1 MLNLGWR
8 RKVPVMMQAE
18 ASECGLV
25 SIAMISAFHGRHLD
39 MAEMR
44 SRGLLSAR
52 GATLNDLAAMATAE
66 GFRTRGLRLEL
77 DHLAKLT
84 APAILHWDLNH
95 FVVLVKAGPRHVRI
109 HDPALGHRKLSL
121 AEVSRHFTGVALE
134 LRPAQGFQLQAP
146 PPRLKIWHLW
156 RSTEALNKNLAAVLA
171 LSMLLQI
178 TLIAGPLHLQWAIDQ
193 GVAHADGELIA
204 LLAFGFVFVLAIQL
218 AAQLLRGWLIVRLT
232 HLVAFEFACNLLAHM
247 LRLPLDWFEK
257 RHLGDLTSRFGSL
270 GPVQEALTQGLVTVC
285 VDGFMALA
293 MLVMMLG
300 YDAGLATIVLGA
312 CALYLLTRLVQIP
325 ALMRT
330 SMDEIHA
337 GAKAETSFLE
347 SMRAMPAV
355 RAYGQESG
363 RLERWQNHQ
372 AEALNAGIRRSKLLL
387 IGDGALTLIFGV
399 ETIAVIYL
407 GATHVLDGGLSIGML
422 YAFLSYKNNFTGRFG
437 DLIHQGLE
445 LRLLRVHLERLSDPY
460 SAVPELSMKPPS
472 TQPVSGDLQL
482 DGAGFRYGERE
493 PWVLKDV
500 SLKLPEGTFTAIV
513 GPSGGGKTTMLK
525 LLLGQVSPTL
535 GELRLAGR
543 TVDDEWRQRYRRSI
557 GVVLQDDVLF
567 AGSLAANLSLFD
579 PNLDL
584 ERLQEACR
592 LAAVDDLVAGLPMG
606 FETLVGDMGSALS
619 GGQVQRL
626 LLARALYRKPRFLFL
641 DEGTAHL
648 DPGNKA
654 RIHEVIAHLP
664 CTRVVATHDFALA
677 ALADRAYW
685 VENGAVR
692 AVEPRELSL
701 QAA

>member
-1 MLNLGWR
+1 MLNLGWG

-25 SIAMISAFHGRHLD
+25 SMAMISAFHGRHLD
-39 MAEMR
+39 LADMR
-44 SRGLLSAR
+44 SRGLVSAR
-52 GATLNDLAAMATAE
+52 GATLNDLAALAAEE
-66 GFRTRGLRLEL
+66 GFQTRGLRLEM
-77 DHLAKLT
+77 DHLTELQ

-95 FVVLVKAGPRHVRI
+95 FVVLVKAGPRHVQV
-109 HDPALGHRKLSL
+109 HDPALGHRKLSYE
-121 AEVSRHFTGVALE
+121 EVSRHFTGVALE
-134 LRPAQGFQLQAP
+134 MRPAPGFQLQAP
-146 PPRLKIWHLW
+146 PPRLKIWDLW
-156 RSTEALNKNLAAVLA
+156 RGAGALNKNLLAIFA
-171 LSMLLQI
+171 LSMLLQL
-178 TLIAGPLHLQWAIDQ
+178 TLIAAPLHLQWAIDQ
-193 GVAHADGELIA
+193 GVAHADGELIG
-204 LLAFGFVFVLAIQL
+204 LLAFGFLCVLAIQM

-232 HLVAFEFACNLLAHM
+232 HLVAFEFACNLLAHL

-270 GPVQEALTQGLVTVC
+270 GPVQNALTQGLVTVC
-285 VDGFMALA
+285 VDGFMAMA

-300 YDAGLATIVLGA
+300 YDAGLAALVLSA
-312 CALYLLTRLVQIP
+312 CALYLLARLVQIP

-337 GAKAETSFLE
+337 GAKAESSFLE
-347 SMRAMPAV
+347 SMRSMPAV
-355 RAYGQESG
+355 RAYGQEPG

-372 AEALNAGIRRSKLLL
+372 AEALNAGIRRAKLLL
-387 IGDGALTLIFGV
+387 IGDGARTLIFGV

-407 GATHVLDGGLSIGML
+407 GANHVLDGTLSVGML

-460 SAVPELSMKPPS
+460 SAVPELAMKPPPA
-472 TQPVSGDLQL
+472 QPVSGSLEL
-482 DGAGFRYGERE
+482 EGAAFRYGERE
-493 PWVLKDV
+493 PWVLKEV
-500 SLKLPEGTFTAIV
+500 NLRLGEGAFTAII
-513 GPSGGGKTTMLK
+513 GPSGGGKTTLLK
-525 LLLGQVSPTL
+525 LLLGQTSPTL

-543 TVDDEWRQRYRRSI
+543 LVDDDWRQRYRRSI

-579 PNLDL
+579 PDLDRQ
-584 ERLQEACR
+584 RLQQACQ
-592 LAAVDDLVAGLPMG
+592 LAAVDELIASLPMG

-648 DPGNKA
+648 DPANKA
-654 RIHEVIAHLP
+654 RIQEVIGHLQ
-664 CTRVVATHDFALA
+664 CTRVVATHDLEFAA
-677 ALADRAYW
+677 MADQVYW

-692 AVEPRELSL
+692 AMEPHELTRR
-701 QAA
+701 AA

>member
-1 MLNLGWR
+1 MLNLGWG

-25 SIAMISAFHGRHLD
+25 SMAMISAFHGRHLD
-39 MAEMR
+39 LADMR

-52 GATLNDLAAMATAE
+52 GATLNDLAAVAAAE
-66 GFRTRGLRLEL
+66 GFQTRGLRLEM
-77 DHLAKLT
+77 DHLTQLQ

-95 FVVLVKAGPRHVRI
+95 FVVLVKAGPRQVRI
-109 HDPALGHRKLSL
+109 HDPALGLRKLTHG
-121 AEVSRHFTGVALE
+121 EVSRHFTGVALE
-134 LRPAQGFQLQAP
+134 LRPAPGFQLQAP
-146 PPRLKIWHLW
+146 PPRLRIWHLW
-156 RSTEALNKNLAAVLA
+156 RGAGALNKNLLVIFA
-171 LSMLLQI
+171 LSMLLQL

-204 LLAFGFVFVLAIQL
+204 LLAFGFLCVLAIQL

-270 GPVQEALTQGLVTVC
+270 GPVQDALTQGLVTVC

-300 YDAGLATIVLGA
+300 YDAGLAAIVLCA
-312 CALYLLTRLVQIP
+312 CGLYLLARLVQIP

-347 SMRAMPAV
+347 SMRSMPAV

-372 AEALNAGIRRSKLLL
+372 AEALNAGIRRAKLLL
-387 IGDGALTLIFGV
+387 VGDGALTLIFGV
-399 ETIAVIYL
+399 ETIAVITL
-407 GATHVLDGGLSIGML
+407 GTNHVLDGALSIGML
-422 YAFLSYKNNFTGRFG
+422 YAFLSYKGNFTGRFG
-437 DLIHQGLE
+437 ELIRQGLD

-460 SAVPELSMKPPS
+460 SAVPELSLKPPPA
-472 TQPVSGDLQL
+472 QPVSGDLEL
-482 DGAGFRYGERE
+482 DSAGFRYGERE

-500 SLKLPEGTFTAIV
+500 SLALPESAFTAII
-513 GPSGGGKTTMLK
+513 GPSGGGKTTLLK
-525 LLLGQVSPTL
+525 LLLGQAAPTR

-543 TVDDEWRQRYRRSI
+543 VVDDEWRQRYRRSI

-584 ERLQEACR
+584 QGLQEACR
-592 LAAVDDLVAGLPMG
+592 LAAVDELIASLPMG

-664 CTRVVATHDFALA
+664 CTRVVATHDLDLA
-677 ALADRAYW
+677 ALADQVYW

-692 AVEPRELSL
+692 AMEPHELTHR
-701 QAA
+701 AA